1 MGDRLVSR
9 IAYNGQFFAASYQH
23 WSAGDWERLE
33 DILDETIVEHG
44 FFDDDHVRTKEEA
57 VQILFEM
64 LTQYNNSICDPNY
77 KAKHGLVSADVIFT
91 TWKGDTPIDTPYHS
105 DEQEAF
111 NKNSSLPICQD
122 RTDGRIT
129 VDETIAKD
137 WESWA
142 EVVNDFD
149 FDPNPKSNS

>member
-9 IAYNGQFFAASYQH
+9 IAYKGQFFAASYQH
-23 WSAGDWERLE
+23 WAASDWEKLE
-33 DILDETIVEHG
+33 DILDDTIVEHG

-64 LTQYNNSICDPNY
+64 LTKYNNSICSKDYEP
-77 KAKHGLVSADVIFT
+77 KHGLSPADVIFT
-91 TWKGDTPIDTPYHS
+91 SWEGDEVIDTPYRS

-122 RTDGRIT
+122 RTDGIIT
-129 VDETIAKD
+129 VDETIADD
-137 WESWA
+137 WEDWA
-142 EVVNDFD
+142 EAINDFD
-149 FDPNPKSNS
+149 FS